1 MKKLFLVLT
10 VVLIAVV
17 GCTSP
22 PTHSTP
28 EAKPEAVV
36 TALYEAFNAGDVHAV
51 KALYADDAVVHF
63 PDWDETYT
71 GAEEIHPWVEAL
83 VADNFAVEVESLQVE
98 EDTITATISAW
109 ADPSREL
116 DIAPLVSTDVCTVK
130 DGRIA
135 SQTSTLTEE
144 SQAKLMAAM
153 AALPETGGAA
163 FPTYAL
169 IMALGGLAILGGL
182 GLQLLRRRSHQYR

>member
-1 MKKLFLVLT
+1 MKTHLIAITTFVLVLALPVALYAQET
-10 VVLIAVV
+10 DPA
-17 GCTSP
+17 
-22 PTHSTP
+22 
-28 EAKPEAVV
+28 AVV
-36 TALYEAFNAGDVHAV
+36 TAVYEAFNAGDVDAV
-51 KALYADDAVVHF
+51 NALYADDAVVHF

-71 GAEEIHPWVEAL
+71 SAEEIHLWVEEL
-83 VADNFAVEVESLQVE
+83 VAANFAVEVESLQVE
-98 EDTITATISAW
+98 GDTITATISAW

-116 DIAPLVSTDVCTVK
+116 DIAPLVSTDVFTVK

-169 IMALGGLAILGGL
+169 IMAFGDLAILGGL
-182 GLQLLRRRSHQYR
+182 GLRLLRRRSDQHG

>member
-1 MKKLFLVLT
+1 MKTHLIAITTLVL
-10 VVLIAVV
+10 VLALPVALYAQK
-17 GCTSP
+17 TDP
-22 PTHSTP
+22 
-28 EAKPEAVV
+28 AAVV
-36 TALYEAFNAGDVHAV
+36 TAVYEAFNAGDVDAV

-71 GAEEIHPWVEAL
+71 GAEEIHPWVEEL
-83 VADNFAVEVESLQVE
+83 VAASFAVEVESLQVE

-182 GLQLLRRRSHQYR
+182 GLQLLRRRSHQYG

>member
-1 MKKLFLVLT
+1 MKTHLIAITTLVL
-10 VVLIAVV
+10 VLALPVALYAQK
-17 GCTSP
+17 TDP
-22 PTHSTP
+22 
-28 EAKPEAVV
+28 AAVV
-36 TALYEAFNAGDVHAV
+36 TALYEAFNAGDVDAV

-71 GAEEIHPWVEAL
+71 GAEEIHPWVEEL
-83 VADNFAVEVESLQVE
+83 VAASFAVEVESLQVE
-98 EDTITATISAW
+98 ED
-109 ADPSREL
+109 

-182 GLQLLRRRSHQYR
+182 GLQLLRRRSHQYG